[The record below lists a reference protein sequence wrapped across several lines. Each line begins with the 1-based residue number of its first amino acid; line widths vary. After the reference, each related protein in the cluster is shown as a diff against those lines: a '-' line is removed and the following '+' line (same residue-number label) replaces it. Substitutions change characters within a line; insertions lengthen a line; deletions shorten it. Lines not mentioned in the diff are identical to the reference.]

1 MPETNPREPQ
11 TDRPERR
18 RHRLAV
24 IGDLT
29 ADLAHHLN
37 NLATSVLGSASL
49 VERSIERA
57 EPAAEHIDTLRQAAR
72 SIGRATA
79 ALQNFA
85 FNEPEAH
92 APVRFDTLVDEVA
105 HMLRLPA
112 TVRLI
117 STAQSPV
124 SVLGSDADLRHLVAA
139 MLLIAREATEARG
152 EIRIGLAEERG
163 RCVLRITPRPE
174 APGGTMVEPLWGSE
188 HSLAVIRQI
197 AREHGAELTE
207 GSAQGE
213 LAIEIPTFADDPSR
227 TRPQTPGPD
236 TGGGS
241 LILLQIQDGQTRSL
255 LTTALA
261 GTGFTVMPCST
272 HADAER
278 TLKETLD
285 AGRTPGAIVLEDDGT
300 LPAIL
305 ELAPPISPVPVV
317 LITDQ
322 RGTEATVDRAALAAV
337 LTRPYKMADLVRVL
351 AGVINDRK
359 DPISPEANG

>member
-49 VERSIERA
+49 VERSIECDG
-57 EPAAEHIDTLRQAAR
+57 PAAEHLDAIRQAAR

-85 FNEPEAH
+85 LHEPNAH

-117 STAQSPV
+117 SPARSPV

-139 MLLIAREATEARG
+139 MLLVAREATEARG
-152 EIRIGLAEERG
+152 EIRIGLDEESG

-174 APGGTMVEPLWGSE
+174 APGGSVVEPLWGSE

-197 AREHGAELTE
+197 AREHAAELTE
-207 GSAQGE
+207 GPAQGE
-213 LAIEIPTFADDPSR
+213 LALEIPTFAEDPSR

-241 LILLQIQDGQTRSL
+241 LVLLQIRDARTRSL
-255 LTTALA
+255 LATALA
-261 GTGFTVMPCST
+261 GTGFEVVQCST

-278 TLKETLD
+278 TLTETLG
-285 AGRTPGAIVLEDDGT
+285 AGRAPGAIVLEHDGT

-305 ELAPPISPVPVV
+305 DRAPPVPPVPVV
-317 LITDQ
+317 LITDP
-322 RGTEATVDRAALAAV
+322 RGAGPTVDRAALAAV
-337 LTRPYKMADLVRVL
+337 LTRPYRMADLVRVL

-359 DPISPEANG
+359 APISPEANG